1 MPTYIKTCSFATSRG
16 FNSEKDDAEVNS
28 ALEGLQSRGAKI
40 VEIKMRLAG
49 DGTGSV
55 VATYLIVYEA
65 SSLL

>member
-1 MPTYIKTCSFATSRG
+1 MPTYIKTCSFVTNRG

-28 ALEGLQSRGAKI
+28 TLEGLQSRGAKI

-49 DGTGSV
+49 TGSSV